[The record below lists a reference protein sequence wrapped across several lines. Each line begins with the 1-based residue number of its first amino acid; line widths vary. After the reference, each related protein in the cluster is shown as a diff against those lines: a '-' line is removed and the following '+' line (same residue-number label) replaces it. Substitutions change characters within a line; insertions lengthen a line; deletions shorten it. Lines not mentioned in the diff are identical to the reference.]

1 MRDSLVFDLIHV
13 IGKQFLDG
21 AAIELGELR
30 QLVGTRLRKTSLP
43 LAHGRGL
50 YANGLCNLLLAN
62 YLWLLY
68 LLYTL
73 IIPLIRL
80 FVNYFSQKYRESGG
94 LDKTTLRRYNQLRG
108 KVVYLWMILVNAS
121 ES

>member
-50 YANGLCNLLLAN
+50 YANR
-62 YLWLLY
+62 
-68 LLYTL
+68 
-73 IIPLIRL
+73 PL
-80 FVNYFSQKYRESGG
+80 
-94 LDKTTLRRYNQLRG
+94 QLRAVWG
-108 KVVYLWMILVNAS
+108 WLREACALS
-121 ES
+121 